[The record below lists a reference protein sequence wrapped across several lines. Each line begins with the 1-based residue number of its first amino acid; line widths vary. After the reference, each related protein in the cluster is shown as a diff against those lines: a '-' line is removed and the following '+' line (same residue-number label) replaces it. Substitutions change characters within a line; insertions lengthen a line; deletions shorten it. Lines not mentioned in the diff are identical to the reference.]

1 MRQKTLSFKVDDQ
14 FIRTPCYRVVAD
26 SKNYLYARF
35 SFSDSWQG
43 LTKTAVFTG
52 ADGTSYHMLLED
64 DGCLIPA
71 EVIKPTRFLISVFGG
86 DRLTTDQAVVEVEAS
101 GCVDGITPP
110 VPTPD
115 IYTQFVDAAST
126 ERQLAQAAAV
136 TAGEQAEQSG
146 NAAMMA
152 MEAEERATS
161 ARNEAYFYANEAS
174 NAEQAVRAAV
184 AETRQH
190 AESVAALAEDASD
203 SADTATMKADESA
216 VGAEQAKGY
225 AQEAHN
231 NKLYCEEM
239 VSAAFDAQWNA
250 QLSAESAK
258 QSADAAAEAAASAL
272 TEEQMQQALSAHTSL
287 RPWNLLED
295 ITLTEEVSMIDE
307 GRYDQE
313 YDEIWVE
320 GTMVFATD
328 YTAAKTGLWA
338 LYFNTVGTT
347 HTEYWGSI
355 TDGRT
360 QYFRVH
366 GYRSPSGA
374 LVYDTMR
381 SNNYYL
387 AEACRQT
394 AGVKTIYSKFNRF
407 CMTIGEENGSTGI
420 RFGAGTSFK
429 VWGR

>member
-161 ARNEAYFYANEAS
+161 ARNEAFFYASEAQE
-174 NAEQAVRAAV
+174 AEKTVQEAAEAASACATEAAQHADTVSAEAAAV
-184 AETRQH
+184 AES
-190 AESVAALAEDASD
+190 AER
-203 SADTATMKADESA
+203 
-216 VGAEQAKGY
+216 
-225 AQEAHN
+225 AQEAERQAHN
-231 NKLYCEEM
+231 RKLECEEIA
-239 VSAAFDAQWNA
+239 VFASDCAWNA
-250 QLSAESAK
+250 ELHAQAAK
-258 QSADAAAEAAASAL
+258 QAAETAAAAVASIPK
-272 TEEQMQQALSAHTSL
+272 TEWE
-287 RPWNLLED
+287 LLD
-295 ITLTEEVSMIDE
+295 DVTLTETAGMYDLNVYDRQFAEMYFE
-307 GRYDQE
+307 GLVKAEDKSKETQTFGIRVME
-313 YDEIWVE
+313 GAGIWQ
-320 GTMVFATD
+320 GTASFGAVDAMYV
-328 YTAAKTGLWA
+328 YGHMSL
-338 LYFNTVGTT
+338 
-347 HTEYWGSI
+347 
-355 TDGRT
+355 
-360 QYFRVH
+360 
-366 GYRSPSGA
+366 SPSGTYVCDA
-374 LVYDTMR
+374 TVSRYGYTFGG
-381 SNNYYL
+381 
-387 AEACRQT
+387 T
-394 AGVKTIYSKFNRF
+394 AGRVVGRFREKSFTEKTHFNRLYLTLSGQF
-407 CMTIGEENGSTGI
+407 A
-420 RFGAGTSFK
+420 AGTTLK